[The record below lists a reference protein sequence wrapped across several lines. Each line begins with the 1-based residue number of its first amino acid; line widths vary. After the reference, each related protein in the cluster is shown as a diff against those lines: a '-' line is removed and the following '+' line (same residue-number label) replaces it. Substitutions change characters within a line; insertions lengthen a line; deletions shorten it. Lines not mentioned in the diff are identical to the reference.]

1 MSIEK
6 MEMLNIIAPKEK
18 MENILRELVV
28 LEKIHIG
35 NAYKDVTEGN
45 FTIEVLEDNIKM
57 LEEKCEITPY
67 RGFRINLKP
76 YMDKLDFLEKG
87 LGLELRNMIKD
98 FKVDYELKSDFESI
112 DLIYEKVYEIIDEK
126 TRIIQEITDLKS
138 FLESIK
144 YLKGVEFSLETLDD
158 MRYFTC
164 HLGSISKE
172 KKTKLRSNYENI
184 SAVVIH
190 VGSNEKEEVYLI
202 VTPKYLEKET
212 SRLLKSLDFK
222 EVDRGNRFKGYPEAV
237 FERALDE
244 IRAKEKE
251 LESIEGEIIDI
262 RRAYEKDLKKIYWH
276 VAMEDELSRLRYS
289 LAETDNFYYF
299 SGWAPKKDTSE
310 IIRKLEEIDKSV
322 IVEVKK
328 QEDVAKKI
336 IPPTSLKNNWLF
348 RPFELMVKMYGIPNY
363 KEKDPTV
370 FLSITYLIMFGAMFG
385 DLGQGFVI
393 FLLGKYAV
401 KSKEMKPYGEI
412 LSRLGISSMIF
423 GILFGSVFG
432 FEEVI
437 PALWIRPIESISF
450 VLKASIAFGISLLL
464 FSFGISI
471 YNNMNLKNYKEGVF
485 GRNGIAGLC
494 FYSLILVLGTQ
505 TFLKET
511 WIHPYLGIGFISL
524 TIVLM
529 VFRKPLSDIFAGN
542 KPQYEEGRKEY
553 YIESGFDL
561 IETILSLASNTIS
574 FIRIGAFALN
584 HVGLFVAFMTMARMI
599 NNSVGGVLVIIVGNI
614 IIIGLE
620 GLIVFIQGLRL
631 EYYEL
636 FSKYFIGD
644 GIEYSPVHLKYE
656 AEGKK

>member
-1 MSIEK
+1 
-6 MEMLNIIAPKEK
+6 MEMLNIISPKDK
-18 MENILRELVV
+18 MESILRELVV

-35 NAYKDVTEGN
+35 NAYKDVSEGN
-45 FTIEVLEDNIKM
+45 FTIEVLEDHIKV
-57 LEEKCEITPY
+57 LEEKCEITPF
-67 RGFRINLKP
+67 RGFRRNLKP
-76 YMDKLDFLEKG
+76 YMDKIQCLENG
-87 LGLELRNMIKD
+87 LSIDLKNRIKD
-98 FKVDYELKSDFESI
+98 FKVDYKLEDDFEKI
-112 DLIYEKVYEIIDEK
+112 NLIHSQVCGIIEKKRKIMEAIS
-126 TRIIQEITDLKS
+126 DLKL

-144 YLKGVEFSLETLDD
+144 YLKGIDFSLEDLDS
-158 MRYFTC
+158 MRYFIC
-164 HLGSISKE
+164 HLGSITKE

-190 VGSNEKEEVYLI
+190 VGSNKEEEVYLI
-202 VTPKYLEKET
+202 ITPKYLEKET

-237 FERALDE
+237 FERVLEE
-244 IRAKEKE
+244 IRQKEKE
-251 LESIEGEIIDI
+251 LESVEGEIIDI
-262 RRAYEKDLKKIYWH
+262 RRAYEKDIRNSYWH
-276 VAMEDELSRLRYS
+276 IAMEDELSRLRYS
-289 LAETDNFYYF
+289 LAESDNFYYF
-299 SGWAPKKDTSE
+299 SGWAPKKDTLE

-328 QEDVAKKI
+328 QEEVAKKI

-348 RPFELMVKMYGIPNY
+348 KPFELMVKMYGIPNY

-401 KSKEMKPYGEI
+401 KSKEIKPYGEI

-432 FEEVI
+432 FEHII

-450 VLKASIAFGISLLL
+450 VLKASIGFGISLLL

-524 TIVLM
+524 TILLM